1 MHPLLIAIGT
11 LLLVASLVCVILA
24 SEQYWELQ
32 FELNDR
38 LPEGE
43 KFEPRSWL
51 SLNTVNWSRFRE
63 LQRRLLPDSPRPRR
77 FLRLALSGLVLFVCS
92 IVLFLLSYTRAI
104 G

>member
-11 LLLVASLVCVILA
+11 LLLVASLVCVVLA

-38 LPEGE
+38 LPKDE

-51 SLNTVNWSRFRE
+51 SLTTRNWTRFRE
-63 LQRRLLPDSPRPRR
+63 LQRRVLPDSPRPRR
-77 FLRLALSGLVLFVCS
+77 FLRLALSGLGLLVCS
-92 IVLFLLSYTRAI
+92 IVIFFLS
-104 G
+104 

>member
-11 LLLVASLVCVILA
+11 ILIVGALVCLILA
-24 SEQYWELQ
+24 SDQYWELQ
-32 FELNDR
+32 FELNDH
-38 LPEGE
+38 LSEGE

-77 FLRLALSGLVLFVCS
+77 FLRLALSGLGLFVAS
-92 IVLFLLSYTRAI
+92 IVIFFLA
-104 G
+104 